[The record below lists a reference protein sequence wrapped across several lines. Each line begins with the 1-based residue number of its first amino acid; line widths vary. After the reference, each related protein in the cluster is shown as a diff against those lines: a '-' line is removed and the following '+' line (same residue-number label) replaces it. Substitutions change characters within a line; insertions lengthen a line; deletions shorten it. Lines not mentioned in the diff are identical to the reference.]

1 MKKSFFTFT
10 LGLMVCSQTIAET
23 IFLAGATG
31 VVGEPLSKAL
41 VKEGYQVY
49 GTTRSPER
57 AKQLE
62 QMGVIPVVLDV
73 FNAQDV
79 DKAILAVKPDV
90 VINQVSSL
98 PKGLKEEE
106 MPEGL
111 KRDAKVR
118 VEGTKNLIA
127 AAEKAGVKKFIN
139 QSFLFYAPT
148 KKQINENDVLVN
160 EQDPVY
166 GESVKAYKELES
178 RTLAGNFTPVV
189 LRFGWLYGGKS
200 GFTQPVEGYPS
211 LNVDLAVDAV
221 IQAVK
226 SPIQG
231 LYNIAEESPMI
242 DMSKFNT
249 VAPNWQGNKK

>member
-1 MKKSFFTFT
+1 MKKSLFT
-10 LGLMVCSQTIAET
+10 LVLAASFATSAMAET

-41 VKEGYQVY
+41 VKEGYTVY

-57 AKQLE
+57 AKKLVE
-62 QMGVIPVVLDV
+62 MGVKPVVLDV
-73 FNAQDV
+73 FDAQAVSD
-79 DKAILAVKPDV
+79 AISQAKPDV

-98 PKGLKEEE
+98 PKGLKEDE
-106 MPEGL
+106 MVEGL

-148 KKQINENDVLVN
+148 KKQITEDDVLVT
-160 EQDPVY
+160 EQDEFF

-178 RTLAGNFTPVV
+178 RTLAGKFTPVV

-200 GFTQPVEGYPS
+200 GFDSSIENYPS
-211 LNVDLAVDAV
+211 VNVDIAVDAV
-221 IQAVK
+221 VRAVK
-226 SPIQG
+226 APLNG

-242 DMSKFNT
+242 DVSKFKT
-249 VAPNWQGNKK
+249 AVPEWQSHK